1 MEPDH
6 PSAGAN
12 EVSESLLMSTAYAK
26 KFDCLKHLLLSR
38 IRLRRWGKSF
48 SMARSSVQEEK
59 EMSVQWSIFGRGY
72 EFLRR
77 AASSLQSP
85 FLLAVRL
92 YWGWQF
98 MQSGWGKLH
107 NLPGVTDF
115 FTSLGLP
122 APHFTAIAISN
133 LELFGGALLALGLG
147 SRLIGLVL
155 TGNMFMAYVTADRA
169 ALLAI
174 FSDPGKFYNA
184 DPFTFLLASLLVLV
198 FGPGFFSVDR
208 ILQAIRDSKQRAH
221 DGETARQRAIAIAS

>member
-1 MEPDH
+1 
-6 PSAGAN
+6 
-12 EVSESLLMSTAYAK
+12 
-26 KFDCLKHLLLSR
+26 
-38 IRLRRWGKSF
+38 
-48 SMARSSVQEEK
+48 
-59 EMSVQWSIFGRGY
+59 MSVQWSIFGRGY

-92 YWGWQF
+92 YWGWQL

-147 SRLIGLVL
+147 SRLVALVL

-169 ALLAI
+169 ALLSI

-208 ILQAIRDSKQRAH
+208 ILQAIRDSRQPAH
-221 DGETARQRAIAIAS
+221 DDETARQRAIAIAS